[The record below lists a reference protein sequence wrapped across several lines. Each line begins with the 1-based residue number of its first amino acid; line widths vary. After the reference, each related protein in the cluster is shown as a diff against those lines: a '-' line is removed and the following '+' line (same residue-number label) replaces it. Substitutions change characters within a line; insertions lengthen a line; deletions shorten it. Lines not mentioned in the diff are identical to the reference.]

1 MKTVCSRHTM
11 QQHQTHTMWR
21 ALLPITVIGALS
33 SCVLIEEPSD
43 LFKLRKREES
53 ERYCGQDLAN
63 AVRVVCNGSFYG
75 PDEPVKRNGDITE
88 NKFLQDLEK
97 RPWPQLLDVPV
108 TFPFRPRHISSQMRF
123 RRHRRQTYEAPIV
136 DECCI
141 YKGCTYDELSE
152 YCATDPVAQD

>member
-1 MKTVCSRHTM
+1 MAGLCDGGNEPAGSLKAILKRREEEKEGRKEEAVLR
-11 QQHQTHTMWR
+11 MWR

-88 NKFLQDLEK
+88 NKFLQGESTIFDPK
-97 RPWPQLLDVPV
+97 KILLPN
-108 TFPFRPRHISSQMRF
+108 
-123 RRHRRQTYEAPIV
+123 
-136 DECCI
+136 
-141 YKGCTYDELSE
+141 
-152 YCATDPVAQD
+152 